1 LFGFAVP
8 TFIANKNYN
17 PWVHKRI
24 FQLPIFVVSAYCGVR
39 LWEKLTGHYLNFED
53 TEVAHDFKINYEE
66 RFKLYDNQDLEKKQ
80 EDEFTLKQLAA
91 SSVNFEP
98 QGRNNSEAAI
108 LSQIR
113 NLENIVYVNEE
124 DLNKVKTSLEL
135 QLLIDSVVPT
145 VIKFTPEE
153 KVKHLQNILS
163 DIKLDVEN
171 SLIFKSEKDRMLG
184 LPFQMQ
190 RHRQYPEP
198 FIGTWQY
205 NLYEELYGV
214 PFHEGKGEIETEEK
228 IHKFNYKKF
237 LHPSIIEKFNDDPD
251 CPEFDMFIK
260 QKNLE
265 MKTRLERLKEDRTYF
280 CKNILPTLNQ
290 LNDEEKGK
298 HFAYYLINKE
308 KHGLKK
314 HFYDAY
320 SGQKEEQ
327 LFREAEEL
335 RLLNKN
341 PQLVSDVE
349 MSTVK
354 DQYKG
359 IRAKE
364 LKKILSDPHKNVE
377 VENALK
383 EKYITYKP
391 ASKWDNY
398 KRDRNRLGL
407 IDTAI
412 EEGLDINSSENNYE
426 KLYSMTYD
434 NPDRT
439 EDEEAALNPR
449 VELYDSENS
458 HPLVIHPAREIIYTP
473 GVNFND
479 YSEVFNDSSLL
490 SAKTMRYENRQKE
503 EERLYLEKFARKYAN
518 PEHKSLECTFVPH
531 KERENEEYSEKIF
544 KRKPID
550 IFNDRLCLYKSEL
563 NDINNFINS
572 RVHQDSSRISPD
584 LTEDDLNQA
593 LFEAQ
598 YQKSVE
604 ETEEF
609 KKLDKRNVTEIESM
623 FQALKLTPDELWDDP
638 VDKSINQL
646 KRRPYTEFAQITD
659 PLYHLVSEVEQPEA
673 MRLAIKEWR
682 KGVEIR
688 NKFEYQPET
697 RRASKNEYFSMI

>member
-1 LFGFAVP
+1 M
-8 TFIANKNYN
+8 
-17 PWVHKRI
+17 HKRI

-39 LWEKLTGHYLNFED
+39 LWEKLTGYYLNFED
-53 TEVAHDFKINYEE
+53 SEVAHDFKINYEE
-66 RFKLYDNQDLEKKQ
+66 RYRLYDNHDLEKKN
-80 EDEFTLKQLAA
+80 EDEFTLKQLTA
-91 SSVNFEP
+91 SSVHFEP
-98 QGRNNSEAAI
+98 QGRNLSEAAL

-113 NLENIVYVNEE
+113 NLENIIYCKEE
-124 DLNKVKTSLEL
+124 DLQKVETLLEL

-145 VIKFTPEE
+145 IHKLTPEE
-153 KVKHLQNILS
+153 KVKQLHKNISEL
-163 DIKLDVEN
+163 KLFVEN
-171 SLIFKSEKDRMLG
+171 SKIFKSEKDRMLG
-184 LPFQMQ
+184 LPFQME
-190 RHRQYPEP
+190 RHKQYPEP

-205 NLYEELYGV
+205 SLYEELFGV
-214 PFHEGKGEIETEEK
+214 PYHEGKGEVETEEK

-251 CPEFDMFIK
+251 CPEFDMYIK

-265 MKTRLERLKEDRTYF
+265 MKTKLEQLKEDRAYF
-280 CKNILPTLNQ
+280 CKNILPTLNI
-290 LNDEEKGK
+290 LNDQEKGK
-298 HFAYYLINKE
+298 EFAYYIINKE

-341 PQLVSDVE
+341 PQLVSDIE

-354 DQYKG
+354 EQYKG

-412 EEGLDINSSENNYE
+412 EEGVDINNNENNFE
-426 KLYSMTYD
+426 KLYALTYD

-439 EDEEAALNPR
+439 EDEEAALTIKADPSNT
-449 VELYDSENS
+449 ENS
-458 HPLVIHPAREIIYTP
+458 FPLGLHPAREIVYSA

-479 YSEVFNDSSLL
+479 YSEVLNESSLI

-518 PEHKSLECTFVPH
+518 PEHKELECTFVPH

-544 KRKPID
+544 KRKPLD

-563 NDINNFINS
+563 NDIKNFINN

-584 LTEDDLNQA
+584 LAEDDLNQA

-604 ETEEF
+604 ETEEY

-638 VDKSINQL
+638 VDKSINQI
-646 KRRPYTEFAQITD
+646 KRRPYTEFAQVTD

-673 MRLAIKEWR
+673 LRNAIKEWR

-688 NKFEYQPET
+688 NKFDYQPDT